1 MEKKIFSFD
10 FKGRPLKIEIGR
22 LAQQASGSVLLS
34 YGDSVVLA
42 TAVMG
47 KRDKADCNY
56 MPLSVEFE
64 EKLYAAG
71 KIKGSRFIK
80 REGRPQDEAILS
92 GRLID
97 RTLRPRFDQRIRR
110 DIQIVVSVLSFDKEN
125 DPDVLGITA
134 ASLALSIS
142 DIPWQGPIAAVRV
155 SKMDGQYV
163 VNPTYSE
170 REISSLEIVVSGT
183 EDKVNMLEAGA
194 KETSEEEMV
203 EAIKIGQD
211 AYRELIEFQKEV
223 IDSVSPKKAAVELKE
238 ADPAF
243 KKKVEEFIAGK
254 LEPAIYIKDKSTQVG
269 ELRQINDSLIKMVK
283 ETETE
288 NIQEKIFLAADIV
301 EKETDRI
308 VHKNIL
314 EKDLRPDERKLNEVR
329 EITCEAGI
337 LPRTHGSALFSRG
350 ATQALSTV
358 TLGAPSE
365 KQIID
370 GLEAEYKKRFLHHYN
385 FPPFSV
391 GETGPFRGPGRREI
405 GHGALAERA
414 LSMLIPPEE
423 EFPYTIRL
431 VSEIL
436 SSNGSSSM
444 ASVCGSSL
452 ALMDAGV
459 PIKAAVAGIA
469 MGLIADEKNPE
480 NCKILTDIQG
490 PEDHYGDMDCK
501 VAGTLTGICAIQ
513 MDVKIEGVT
522 PEILGRVFQQA
533 KEART
538 FILQKMNAVI
548 NQPRE
553 SLSPFAPRIII
564 FQINPEK
571 IREVIGPGGK
581 IINQIIDETGVKIDI
596 EDSGMIFITSEN
608 QESAQK
614 ALEWIK
620 NITHEVKIGEV
631 FQGRVTRIINFGAFV
646 EILPGQEGLVH
657 ISELA
662 PYRVRKVD
670 DIVKVGDIIPVK
682 VKNIDDQGRINLS
695 LKEASN

>member
-10 FKGRPLKIEIGR
+10 FKGRPLKIEVGR

-47 KRDKADCNY
+47 KKDKTDCNY

-110 DIQIVVSVLSFDKEN
+110 DIQVVVSVLSFDKEN

-142 DIPWQGPIAAVRV
+142 DIPWQGPIAGVRV
-155 SKMDGQYV
+155 SKMDGQYIA
-163 VNPTYSE
+163 NPTYTQ
-170 REISSLEIVVSGT
+170 REASSLEIVVSGT
-183 EDKVNMLEAGA
+183 QDRVNMLEAGA
-194 KETSEEEMV
+194 KEASEEEMV
-203 EAIKIGQD
+203 EAIKTGQD
-211 AYRELIEFQKEV
+211 AYRELINFQREV
-223 IDSVSPKKAAVELKE
+223 IEFIKPQKAAVELKE
-238 ADPAF
+238 ADPVF
-243 KKKVEEFIAGK
+243 RKKVEEFILGK
-254 LEPAIYIKDKSTQVG
+254 LEPAIYTKDKSAQVD
-269 ELRQINDSLIKMVK
+269 ELRQINESLVKMIK

-288 NIQEKIFLAADIV
+288 NTQEKIFLAANIV
-301 EKETDRI
+301 EEETDKI
-308 VHKNIL
+308 VHRNVL
-314 EKDLRPDERKLNEVR
+314 EKNLRPDERKLNEVR
-329 EITCEAGI
+329 EISCEAGV
-337 LPRTHGSALFSRG
+337 LPRTHGSALFNRG
-350 ATQALSTV
+350 ATQALCTV

-414 LSMLIPPEE
+414 LSMMIPPEE

-459 PIKAAVAGIA
+459 PIKSAIAGIA
-469 MGLIADEKNPE
+469 MGLIADEKNPQ
-480 NCKILTDIQG
+480 NSKILTDIQG

-501 VAGTLTGICAIQ
+501 VAGTLKGICAIQ

-522 PEILGRVFQQA
+522 PEILGRVFAQA

-564 FQINPEK
+564 HQINPEK

-581 IINQIIDETGVKIDI
+581 VINQIIDETGVKIDI

-620 NITHEVKIGEV
+620 NITHEVKPGEI

-682 VKNIDDQGRINLS
+682 VKNIDEQGRINLS
-695 LKEASN
+695 LKEVSN